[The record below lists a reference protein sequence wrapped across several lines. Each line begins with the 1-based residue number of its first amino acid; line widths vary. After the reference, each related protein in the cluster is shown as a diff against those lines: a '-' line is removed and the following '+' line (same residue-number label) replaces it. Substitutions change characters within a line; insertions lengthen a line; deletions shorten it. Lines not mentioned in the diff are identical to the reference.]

1 LDKTFVQRIAKN
13 FKKLYLAEILN
24 SMFKGKKI
32 SLRQMEIADVE
43 HLYEWENNPEN
54 WIYGNTLNPYS
65 RFFLE
70 QYVLS
75 SQNDILQDKQLRLVI
90 FENSGDPCGAIDL
103 FDFDAQNKRA
113 AVGIL
118 VKAEKQG
125 RGYALEALKLLV
137 NYCKKTLNLKQ
148 LYCSIEVGND
158 KSLNLFKKAGFEVTG
173 VLKKWKWVNGKWI
186 DENFLQKML

>member
-1 LDKTFVQRIAKN
+1 
-13 FKKLYLAEILN
+13 
-24 SMFKGKKI
+24 MFKGKKI

-54 WIYGNTLNPYS
+54 WIHGNTLNPYS

-90 FENSGDPCGAIDL
+90 HENSGEPCGAIDL
-103 FDFDAQNKRA
+103 FDFDAHNKRA
-113 AVGIL
+113 SVGIL

-158 KSLNLFKKAGFEVTG
+158 KSLSLFQRAGFEVTG
-173 VLKKWKWVNGKWI
+173 VLKQWKWVNGKWI